1 MTRPYSEDIRERALA
16 RADAG
21 ETVRSIAEALQISP
35 SCVTK
40 WKNLRR
46 DTGGLSLGKI
56 GGHKKRVLSDANADW
71 LRKRIRSGPFTLRKL
86 TQELAARGIKTDVRA
101 VWTFVHTEGL
111 SKKNDFI
118 PPNKTVPTSP
128 VNGPAGRRI
137 KAGSTLRA
145 WSLSTRPGSRP
156 TWRRCAAGDPVGSA
170 SKHLHPSVIGR
181 P

>member
-46 DTGGLSLGKI
+46 DTGGLSPGKI
-56 GGHKKRVLSDANADW
+56 GGHKKRVLSDSNADW

-86 TQELAARGIKTDVRA
+86 TLD
-101 VWTFVHTEGL
+101 WPHTR
-111 SKKNDFI
+111 SRQ
-118 PPNKTVPTSP
+118 TC
-128 VNGPAGRRI
+128 GR
-137 KAGSTLRA
+137 
-145 WSLSTRPGSRP
+145 
-156 TWRRCAAGDPVGSA
+156 C
-170 SKHLHPSVIGR
+170 GR
-181 P
+181 PLTSSIFSPAAL